1 MCCGGTVVGYKNL
14 ITISDQIKMID
25 DRFFYLLGRNR
36 DLVKI
41 GGKRESLSGLSYKL
55 LIKLLNG
62 NFPNLLY
69 GRLATTFNGLGK
81 KTESIV
87 CDNSGII

>member
-1 MCCGGTVVGYKNL
+1 LQGELLPSLGVRHLSSVSFSHFNQ
-14 ITISDQIKMID
+14 ISKDAPSII
-25 DRFFYLLGRNR
+25 
-36 DLVKI
+36 
-41 GGKRESLSGLSYKL
+41 

-87 CDNSGII
+87 KLK